1 MALCLQR
8 NGRTKSLW
16 DVLQLLLERS
26 LVEFLA
32 ERELTVDALL
42 RDVEVLHVEE
52 AMFADSGDE
61 GLRELLFAFW
71 RVEQSQVDGR
81 KICPFELLLYVNQ
94 MSESALLRDAR
105 QTYFGL
111 LDEVVLAEL
120 GNWDW
125 HDGYE
130 RTSRSRL
137 GLRWRC
143 RSD

>member
-1 MALCLQR
+1 MLCVQR

-52 AMFADSGDE
+52 AMFANSGDE
-61 GLRELLFAFW
+61 GLRELLLAFW

-81 KICPFELLLYVNQ
+81 KICPFELFLYVNQ
-94 MSESALLRDAR
+94 MSESALLRDA
-105 QTYFGL
+105 L
-111 LDEVVLAEL
+111 
-120 GNWDW
+120 
-125 HDGYE
+125 
-130 RTSRSRL
+130 
-137 GLRWRC
+137 
-143 RSD
+143 